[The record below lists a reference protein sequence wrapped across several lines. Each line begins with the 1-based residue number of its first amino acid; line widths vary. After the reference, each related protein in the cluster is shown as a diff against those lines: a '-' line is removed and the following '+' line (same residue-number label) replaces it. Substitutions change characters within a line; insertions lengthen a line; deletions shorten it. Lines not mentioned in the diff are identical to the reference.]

1 MNNLLRENVANWLK
15 AQTPPSSA
23 ELSARIRQTEG
34 DLVEIQ
40 GFITSIYGL
49 IAQQPSRSDLARGLL
64 DHLLGE
70 RLKLQVALGESLLEW
85 RLQGGKLDLRAPGET
100 HAERSRQPEEEPED
114 LAPEDE
120 SGKGEGV
127 EAPGSPPSGAV
138 PEPRSVEARP
148 VEARPS
154 ASVPEPEVAS
164 VSADVIKAW
173 QEQMRLRQVPTP
185 KPQEHHPSEARQRAT
200 LQSLVNAM
208 GELRDLSTMVSII
221 DEVDALELIT
231 SDERRAHWPQLSKPV
246 QRVWLAALVART
258 RAVKDATMGNPG
270 VREQLKRIILH
281 YPVFAKT
288 HQPGYVNGLQV
299 VHSPE
304 HGSSWRDD
312 AAHFWA
318 QLKAFLVEPP
328 APSAPVSAPV
338 PEVEAPEPASQESA
352 SPQPAEEE
360 EEVESSPLGEDWP
373 IWPQIR
379 NKSVV
384 LLGGEPREQAR
395 AKLEQVFEL
404 SDLEWIPGDNPR
416 RLDAVVERVTRSKI
430 DVVLVLQNWTA
441 HKVTNKLVDACK
453 SSKVPWALIS
463 GYSITAVR
471 HGLERFLGAPT
482 G

>member
-1 MNNLLRENVANWLK
+1 VVE
-15 AQTPPSSA
+15 PP
-23 ELSARIRQTEG
+23 
-34 DLVEIQ
+34 
-40 GFITSIYGL
+40 
-49 IAQQPSRSDLARGLL
+49 
-64 DHLLGE
+64 
-70 RLKLQVALGESLLEW
+70 
-85 RLQGGKLDLRAPGET
+85 
-100 HAERSRQPEEEPED
+100 
-114 LAPEDE
+114 
-120 SGKGEGV
+120 
-127 EAPGSPPSGAV
+127 
-138 PEPRSVEARP
+138 ARP
-148 VEARPS
+148 TESSQKPVEVTP
-154 ASVPEPEVAS
+154 ASFDA
-164 VSADVIKAW
+164 IKAW

-185 KPQEHHPSEARQRAT
+185 KPQEHHPSEARQRST
-200 LQSLVNAM
+200 LNSLMNAM
-208 GELRDLSTMVSII
+208 GEPRELSSMVAII

-231 SDERRAHWPQLSKPV
+231 SDERRAHWPQLSKPM
-246 QRVWLAALVART
+246 QRVWLAMLVART

-304 HGSSWRDD
+304 HGSSWRED

-318 QLKAFLVEPP
+318 QLKVFLVEPP

-338 PEVEAPEPASQESA
+338 PEIEPPESA
-352 SPQPAEEE
+352 SLENVSSQPVEEE
-360 EEVESSPLGEDWP
+360 EEPESSPLGEDWP

-404 SDLEWIPGDNPR
+404 SDLEWVPGDNPR

-453 SSKVPWALIS
+453 SSRVPWALIS

-471 HGLERFLGAPT
+471 HGLERFLGAPS
-482 G
+482 GNGAEVLRVSGGH